1 MKVKPTIIGICGGSC
16 SGKTYFTEKIEHHF
30 LPSKVSTVSQD
41 NYYKDLS
48 GLSIEIREKNNH
60 ENFVVNQLEKYSDI
74 NEGLIFAY
82 EPIWAIGTGK
92 IPTISDIGKMINV
105 IKDNVPSDAKV
116 LYGGSVN
123 AKNASNLLAIDN
135 LDGLLVGGASLNPVE
150 FANIAQS

>member
-1 MKVKPTIIGICGGSC
+1 MNQFG
-16 SGKTYFTEKIEHHF
+16 
-30 LPSKVSTVSQD
+30 
-41 NYYKDLS
+41 
-48 GLSIEIREKNNH
+48 
-60 ENFVVNQLEKYSDI
+60 QLEQ
-74 NEGLIFAY
+74 
-82 EPIWAIGTGK
+82 K